1 VRRLRER
8 YGDDCH
14 IAVFPC
20 AAMQLAEA

>member
-1 VRRLRER
+1 LRER